1 MTFETK
7 LDTSGLSE
15 LGRAAVWYCE
25 NGFAIIP
32 LGTSGESRK
41 HPITKNGLNDW
52 FNDPDDAKKLWG
64 ERPNLNIAIVCGKP
78 SGNLTVFD
86 FDEDDEKGVHG
97 FDTLAEWED
106 ENGELTSTATA
117 VTGRGGMHYLY
128 RDTRSYRP
136 SVNGEMG
143 VDIRSEGSYIV
154 APPSVHPNGRKY
166 SWNKGDEPWVREV
179 ASMGANERA
188 LLDHVQRNG
197 GMDQDSPRT
206 SSTFKLPQ
214 RIKSGNRNDTLYRYG
229 CSLRTRG
236 YPDDAIDAMLRRAN
250 ETNCVKPMPESE
262 ISTVIRQVCKRG
274 PGYDGMGT
282 FRDDD
287 AGLSRPS
294 SSSGSGGIS
303 TDESDIPNFRTSR
316 GAIQHNLLAQVM
328 IERNHA
334 CVIDGMPAIWT
345 GKRWEFGK
353 SAICRAAISYADDIK
368 KSVRDEVYSY
378 IVTTDDNGLSSERSF
393 DGRYYIQFADATYDV
408 MSGITVDPTPDMLII
423 GTLPINLNL
432 DAPYGLA
439 DKFLESLANYDRDVE
454 TVLAEIVGACMCA
467 RRAMT
472 QSPMLIGKANVMGGE
487 ASNGKSTYLSVLRA
501 LLGPN
506 NISSLD
512 IATLGQR
519 FQAARIIGKLA
530 NLGDDIPDGFLH
542 GDELS
547 VFKKLV
553 TGEQIYSDIKNSDG
567 VEFTPNATMVFSMNA
582 MPRLADT
589 TDGVFR
595 RLAFIP
601 FRNKFAPGT
610 EGFDPYIKDKMC
622 QTENLE
628 RLAVLGLMALPDL
641 IQRRT
646 LTKIPGMDEEVE
658 RIRIDNDVVRRWIVS
673 ECVEESDLD
682 GQWLS
687 DVYEMFREW
696 TKKAGENPVKQDT
709 FKSRLLAVSGRLEAF
724 ETRDRAA
731 NKRGIRFKM
740 SFEHSE

>member
-136 SVNGEMG
+136 SVNGDMG

-179 ASMGANERA
+179 ANMGANERA

-282 FRDDD
+282 FRDEEP
-287 AGLSRPS
+287 ANGASITKPGQSKQVNLAKN
-294 SSSGSGGIS
+294 GKGKVLQ
-303 TDESDIPNFRTSR
+303 TTS
-316 GAIQHNLLAQVM
+316 NM
-328 IERNHA
+328 I
-334 CVIDGMPAIWT
+334 
-345 GKRWEFGK
+345 
-353 SAICRAAISYADDIK
+353 AAISNDKNLAGRFWYDSMAYT
-368 KSVRDEVYSY
+368 RM
-378 IVTTDDNGLSSERSF
+378 VTCPLPWDAREGERSIEDEDYIGLVSYLEYTYELTAKERIIDACQF
-393 DGRYYIQFADATYDV
+393 VCKQNQRNPVVEWLDSLEWDGQRR
-408 MSGITVDPTPDMLII
+408 I
-423 GTLPINLNL
+423 GTLI
-432 DAPYGLA
+432 
-439 DKFLESLANYDRDVE
+439 
-454 TVLAEIVGACMCA
+454 T
-467 RRAMT
+467 
-472 QSPMLIGKANVMGGE
+472 
-487 ASNGKSTYLSVLRA
+487 
-501 LLGPN
+501 
-506 NISSLD
+506 
-512 IATLGQR
+512 ATLGADDNAYNREVEKMFMLGAVSRAYEPGCKFDLIPVLVGPQG
-519 FQAARIIGKLA
+519 IGKSKYVSLLA
-530 NLGDDIPDGFLH
+530 HIPAW
-542 GDELS
+542 
-547 VFKKLV
+547 
-553 TGEQIYSDIKNSDG
+553 YSDNYNTIEGDAAIEKLRG
-567 VEFTPNATMVFSMNA
+567 LWIAEMAEL
-582 MPRLADT
+582 LA
-589 TDGVFR
+589 
-595 RLAFIP
+595 
-601 FRNKFAPGT
+601 
-610 EGFDPYIKDKMC
+610 
-622 QTENLE
+622 
-628 RLAVLGLMALPDL
+628 
-641 IQRRT
+641 
-646 LTKIPGMDEEVE
+646 
-658 RIRIDNDVVRRWIVS
+658 
-673 ECVEESDLD
+673 
-682 GQWLS
+682 
-687 DVYEMFREW
+687 
-696 TKKAGENPVKQDT
+696 TKKAREVEAIKAFATSTKDTIRPKYARETVDRLRVCVFIGTTNNHDFLTDSTGNRRFLPVECNAKRCNPWMFGDKAEPYVEQMWAEAVHIYKTEHPVLVLSPEIEEMANLLQESHTEEQPVVSLAQGIADEKW
-709 FKSRLLAVSGRLEAF
+709 KSKSSIAYIGRLEERICIREVFLSLPDDVRSGGLNKLVQKDIVTALDNSGKWVRLQGKQRTK
-724 ETRDRAA
+724 EYGVVKCWIPKRD
-731 NKRGIRFKM
+731 GM
-740 SFEHSE
+740 ST